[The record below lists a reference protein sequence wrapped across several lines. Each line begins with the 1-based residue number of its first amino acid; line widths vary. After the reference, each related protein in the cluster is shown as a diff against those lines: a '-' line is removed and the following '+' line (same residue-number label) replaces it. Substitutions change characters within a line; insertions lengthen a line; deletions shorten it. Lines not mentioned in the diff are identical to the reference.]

1 MTHMS
6 TTRTTLLA
14 LSLILVSSCSM
25 NDYHHSV
32 ELTSLHNPEQALNR
46 LSYQTSNYHALTQ
59 QDAEKDTL
67 ALQTLQDNYSDQV
80 TELWGSE
87 LAQFSSRT
95 RYVKYSNNYRSRSI
109 IDFQQGSVQVD
120 TLAQQH
126 SKQFLK
132 QVIEYTL
139 LAPDAPEYTNFYTA
153 YSSEVKG
160 TPFLYQQVRDQDG
173 KLIKWHWRAAHYANY
188 LIKHNFSQTQSAN
201 KQMSSVTFA
210 LVPNHTLV
218 RMQRYQPLIRQYAKR
233 HGIDENVVRAIIQ
246 TESLFNPYALN
257 ATGRVGLMQ
266 ISANSIGQ
274 DVFRQQKKY
283 PFYPTQRFMFAP
295 HNNLDLGVG
304 YLNLLDQHYLS
315 AIKDPNSRHF
325 AMLASYIAGP
335 KNMLQ
340 TFSKD
345 KTEAFAMINSLS
357 SYEVYQSL
365 TSKLTRPEIKDYV
378 YQVNS
383 NYRKFSE

>member
-1 MTHMS
+1 MTPMS

-25 NDYHHSV
+25 KDYHHSV
-32 ELTSLHNPEQALNR
+32 ELGSLHNPEQALNR
-46 LSYQTSNYHALTQ
+46 LSYQSSHYHPLTQ
-59 QDAEKDTL
+59 QDAEKDTV
-67 ALQTLQDNYSDQV
+67 ALQTLQDNYRDQV
-80 TELWGSE
+80 TEQWGSE

-95 RYVKYSNNYRSRSI
+95 RYVKYSNDYRSRSI
-109 IDFQQGSVQVD
+109 IDFKQGSVQVD

-132 QVIEYTL
+132 QAIEYTL
-139 LAPDAPEYTNFYTA
+139 LAPESPEYTNFYTA

-160 TPFLYQQVRDQDG
+160 TPFLYQQVRDEDG

-188 LIKHNFSQTQSAN
+188 LIKHNFSQTPPAN
-201 KQMSSVTFA
+201 KQVSSVTFS
-210 LVPNHTLV
+210 LVPNHTQV
-218 RMQRYQPLIRQYAKR
+218 RMQRYQPLISQYAKR
-233 HGIDENVVRAIIQ
+233 YGIDKNVVKAIIQ
-246 TESLFNPYALN
+246 AESLFNPYALN

-266 ISANSIGQ
+266 ISANSMGQ

-283 PFYPTQRFMFAP
+283 PFSPPQNFMFAP

-315 AIKDPNSRHF
+315 AIKDPNSRHY

-345 KTEAFAMINSLS
+345 KTEAFAIINSLS

-365 TSKLTRPEIKDYV
+365 TSTLTRPEIKNYV

-383 NYRKFSE
+383 YYRKFSE